1 MTNPG
6 GVEDL
11 RRGASCGGRVPIAI
25 AALLLVLTGM
35 AVSGIS
41 GTPTARAC
49 CGSTPFT
56 HRFETGGS
64 PSGSGGG
71 SNVWTWSL
79 IMPNGVSFCS
89 LQDRPR
95 VSLLAHP
102 GHPLTP

>member
-56 HRFETGGS
+56 HRFRDRRIPKWQRRWVQRLDVVAHNAERCLVLFSFKTGQGFHYS
-64 PSGSGGG
+64 PTRG
-71 SNVWTWSL
+71 T
-79 IMPNGVSFCS
+79 
-89 LQDRPR
+89 R
-95 VSLLAHP
+95 
-102 GHPLTP
+102 